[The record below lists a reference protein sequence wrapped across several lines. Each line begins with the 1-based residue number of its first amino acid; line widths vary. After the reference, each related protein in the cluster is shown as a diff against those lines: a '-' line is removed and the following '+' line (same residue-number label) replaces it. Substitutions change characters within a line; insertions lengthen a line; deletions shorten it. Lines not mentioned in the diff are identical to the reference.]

1 MLRDIITNLE
11 NEFGESGDLKDIA
24 DEMVPFSAEF
34 AHNLH
39 TTLDEKQMK
48 DIGLYS
54 DKTLLER
61 YKEGQKKFPKNDT
74 SKFKNKSKKE
84 KVDSVKK

>member
-1 MLRDIITNLE
+1 
-11 NEFGESGDLKDIA
+11 
-24 DEMVPFSAEF
+24 
-34 AHNLH
+34 
-39 TTLDEKQMK
+39 MK

-74 SKFKNKSKKE
+74 QKFKNKSKKE
-84 KVDSVKK
+84 KVDTVKK